1 MTNYPIVIRV
11 LQDFVPTFVA
21 ANTPLS
27 VTVLAIG
34 VRTLDDNGEYADW
47 NMRQEKVNKP
57 NVLAY
62 SDGTNIEIFYYPIFA
77 KMLRADYETQLVPI
91 SIQTK
96 TVGELPNP
104 IIEVPI
110 TWQEFV
116 EINGLELYHSPDDT
130 QVLFSLVQNS
140 NYLLG
145 SQDKLIFDTLPY
157 IELLD
162 INERNTIV
170 HEWYPDPI
178 NPIV

>member
-1 MTNYPIVIRV
+1 
-11 LQDFVPTFVA
+11 
-21 ANTPLS
+21 
-27 VTVLAIG
+27 
-34 VRTLDDNGEYADW
+34 
-47 NMRQEKVNKP
+47 
-57 NVLAY
+57 
-62 SDGTNIEIFYYPIFA
+62 
-77 KMLRADYETQLVPI
+77 MLRADYETQLVPI

-96 TVGELPNP
+96 TVGEFPNP
-104 IIEVPI
+104 QTQEPI